1 MIAFDAAHKA
11 VHYPPDRRFRIWIR
25 PSILIGAA
33 SAILALVAAAWVEVA
48 VIGMPSIP
56 PVPQIYPNDF
66 AGPHGFPL
74 WVRYCHFLNFFFV
87 MLLIRSGLSILMDHP
102 RLYFNDHCTPGS
114 EWVRFTPLEVPR
126 DRIWTA
132 KDDARYI
139 SPLAG
144 TPGYRHTI
152 GIARIWHFIT
162 VHGFIVT
169 GVFFIAMLFA
179 TEQWRR
185 LVPTSPLVL
194 LQAWNTFVHYATF
207 HMPAEPNG
215 FYGYNALQQIA
226 YFVAVFVFGVLAILT
241 GIAMSP
247 AVVNRFQW
255 YAKIFGGRQAA
266 RSIHFLTMLGFL
278 AFLVVHVTL
287 IVMTGFVRN
296 MNHIVLGTDDQGRL
310 GMLLGFAGIGL
321 VILSW
326 VAAHYLSWFRPR
338 ALQHALKSVTYPMQL
353 LTLNRLA
360 PQQKYVEEEISPYFW
375 PNGKMPIRDD
385 WKRLAED
392 GFEGFRLKV
401 GGLVERPVELS
412 LADLEK
418 LGRGRAHHHASLHPG
433 MERHRQ
439 MGRHTHEGAHRPR
452 ASKAGGRRGRLL
464 LFRRG
469 SLRRPLLRHA
479 EHRECSKATVPACL
493 ADERAAASSRYMARR
508 CGCASRTS
516 LATRWSSGS
525 SALSSSSRRSCW
537 EKEKAVRTRTTNTST
552 CCPISDGESRF
563 VSCSGRRSG
572 ASGG

>member
-25 PSILIGAA
+25 SSILIGAA
-33 SAILALVAAAWVEVA
+33 SVILALLAAAWIEAA

-66 AGPHGFPL
+66 AGPHGFPA

-87 MLLIRSGLSILMDHP
+87 MFLIRSGLSILMDHP

-114 EWVRFTPLEVPR
+114 EWIRFTPLQVPR

-152 GIARIWHFIT
+152 GIARIWHFIV

-194 LQAWNTFVHYATF
+194 LQAWNTFVRYATF

-226 YFVAVFVFGVLAILT
+226 YFVAVFGFGVLAILT

-247 AVVNRFQW
+247 AIVNRFQW
-255 YAKIFGGRQAA
+255 YPKIFGGRQSA

-278 AFLVVHVTL
+278 GFLVVHVTL
-287 IVMTGFVRN
+287 IVMTGFARN
-296 MNHIVLGTDDQGRL
+296 MNHIVLGTDDAGRL
-310 GMLLGFAGIGL
+310 GAVLGFAGIGL
-321 VILSW
+321 VVISW
-326 VAAHYLSWFRPR
+326 VVAHYASWLRPR
-338 ALQHALKSVTYPMQL
+338 VLQHALKSVTYPMQL
-353 LTLNRLA
+353 LTLNRLT
-360 PQQKYVEEEISPYFW
+360 PQQKYAEKEISPYFW
-375 PNGKMPIRDD
+375 PNGKMPVRDD
-385 WKRLAED
+385 WKRLAD
-392 GFEGFRLKV
+392 GGFAGFRLKV
-401 GGLVERPVELS
+401 GGLVETPVELS

-418 LGRGRAHHHASLHPG
+418 LGETEHITMHHCIQGWSGIAKWGGIPMKTLIELVRPKPEATTVAFFSFGEALYGGPYYDTQSLENMLKP
-433 MERHRQ
+433 Q
-439 MGRHTHEGAHRPR
+439 C
-452 ASKAGGRRGRLL
+452 LL
-464 LFRRG
+464 
-469 SLRRPLLRHA
+469 
-479 EHRECSKATVPACL
+479 
-493 ADERAAASSRYMARR
+493 
-508 CGCASRTS
+508 ASRMNGQRLPEVYGGPLRLRVENQLGYKMVKWIERIEFIES
-516 LATRWSSGS
+516 
-525 SALSSSSRRSCW
+525 
-537 EKEKAVRTRTTNTST
+537 EKLLGK
-552 CCPISDGESRF
+552 GE
-563 VSCSGRRSG
+563 
-572 ASGG
+572 GGKNEDDEYFDLLPNI